1 MGTPRQPRSDKTNA
15 RFAHR
20 KVVERDV
27 ECALVDNVR
36 AAGGEAY
43 KFVSPGRI
51 GVPDRIVILPGKRPV
66 FVELK
71 SETGR
76 LSAAQLRECQ
86 RLEALGQ
93 RVRIV
98 SSIKE
103 ALSFAEKLTP

>member
-1 MGTPRQPRSDKTNA
+1 MGTRSDKGLPRGVYEKEPRESDIEA
-15 RFAHR
+15 
-20 KVVERDV
+20 
-27 ECALVDNVR
+27 ALVDSVR

-43 KFVSPGRI
+43 KFVSPGRV
-51 GVPDRIVILPGKRPV
+51 GVPDRIVLVPGKRLV

-71 SETGR
+71 SGAGK
-76 LSAAQLRECQ
+76 LSAAQTRECE

-103 ALSFAEKLTP
+103 ALTFAETLTP